1 MKTINKITTVILLT
15 LFGSVSVLAQNK
27 QADKLSEKRSNP
39 FEKKFRWGISGNQY
53 WGNIKGQSLPET
65 YFAKPCI
72 GYNLRTEYYPVSFVG
87 ISVGA
92 GFQQRGAGII
102 NPDKSGG
109 SFTHPWEN
117 LPFDPDSTYRER
129 LRFYTIEVP
138 VALIIRSPKDLIKGV
153 RPSASVGLNFIK
165 VKQVRDVFLSV
176 EDGFHSDVPVTADY
190 LNRDLG
196 YQFSFGADIDA
207 GGSGLFQVHLVYT
220 KGTKNIYNAGQG
232 NGTLV
237 TYGFRVSWLY

>member
-1 MKTINKITTVILLT
+1 MKTIKKINIALLLS
-15 LFGSVSVLAQNK
+15 LFVSLSAVAQVSKPSVQAETK
-27 QADKLSEKRSNP
+27 QSP
-39 FEKKFRWGISGNQY
+39 FQKKFRWGISGNQY
-53 WGNIKGQSLPET
+53 WGNIKGNDLPET

-72 GYNLRTEYYPVSFVG
+72 GYNLRTEYYPVPFIG
-87 ISVGA
+87 LSVGA

-129 LRFYTIEVP
+129 LRFFTMEVP
-138 VALIIRSPKDLIKGV
+138 VSLLIRSPKDLIRGV
-153 RPSASVGLNFIK
+153 RPSASAGVNFIT

-176 EDGFHSDVPVTADY
+176 EDGFHSDLPVTSDY
-190 LNRDLG
+190 FNRDLG

-220 KGTKNIYNAGQG
+220 KGTKNIYNSGQG